1 MTIRFV
7 LWDND
12 GVLVDTEEGYYLAT
26 RRALGEIGVELDLA
40 HYHRLRAQGVTSW
53 TLAEEAGIDPRT
65 IDRQRSLRNDYYQ
78 QFIRSRNLEIEGVHD
93 EIAAMAATYRM
104 AVVTTA
110 KRSDFE
116 LIHRERRIVRHMEFV
131 LTGDDYQ
138 PHKPDPAGY
147 LAALERFG
155 AAADE
160 AVVIEDSKQGLDAA
174 RGAGL
179 ACLIVHNPF
188 FGTAHDFDGATR
200 VLGSVGEI
208 RRVLEEM
215 RGNASSD

>member
-1 MTIRFV
+1 MAIRYV

-26 RRALGEIGVELDLA
+26 RRALGEIGIELDRA
-40 HYHRLRAQGVTSW
+40 HYHRLRARGVTSW
-53 TLAEEAGIDPRT
+53 TLAEEAGLDPRT
-65 IDRQRSLRNDYYQ
+65 IYTQRTLRDEYYQ
-78 QFIRSRNLEIEGVHD
+78 QFIRSRNVEIEGVHD

-104 AVVTTA
+104 AIVTTA
-110 KRSDFE
+110 KRRDFE

-131 LTGDDYQ
+131 LTGDDFE
-138 PHKPDPAGY
+138 PHKPHPAGY
-147 LAALERFG
+147 LAALQRFG

-188 FGTAHDFDGATR
+188 FGTAHDFAGATR
-200 VLGSVGEI
+200 VLGSVAEA
-208 RRVLEEM
+208 RRVLDEM
-215 RGNASSD
+215 RGGTSSD

>member
-1 MTIRFV
+1 
-7 LWDND
+7 
-12 GVLVDTEEGYYLAT
+12 
-26 RRALGEIGVELDLA
+26 
-40 HYHRLRAQGVTSW
+40 
-53 TLAEEAGIDPRT
+53 
-65 IDRQRSLRNDYYQ
+65 
-78 QFIRSRNLEIEGVHD
+78 
-93 EIAAMAATYRM
+93 MAATYRM

-110 KRSDFE
+110 KRRDFE

-138 PHKPDPAGY
+138 PHKPHPAGY

-179 ACLIVHNPF
+179 ACLIVHNPVF
-188 FGTAHDFDGATR
+188 RNGARLRRRDARAR
-200 VLGSVGEI
+200 VCRRGAARAGRNPR
-208 RRVLEEM
+208 RRVVRLTAREWQVYTRPVGHGP
-215 RGNASSD
+215 RGRPFR